1 MVMWNHIGSVNE
13 SGHVCIDNNWSVYLN
28 IGIKIVK

>member
-13 SGHVCIDNNWSVYLN
+13 SGHVCTDNWSVYLI